1 MLNSQKAGSYG
12 RVSFEPSVNNSKQE
26 IHKFINNNLRQKMNQ
41 DKDVLKKSDSRG
53 GRRITYDT
61 MNGKLKFVSRPE
73 RTRELAKNL
82 WKMKKSNHYMLE
94 TTIKHLLNT
103 FPELMDLIKEN
114 EDCSKSTLNQNS
126 KITSIKED
134 SVQMKRMDETTN
146 KKGDISREKDTAK
159 LRIELPKRNKRKK
172 LEKLLP
178 QTKRK
183 KCLQERRDSF
193 SSTSSNSSKL
203 SIQSEPRKTGNLGKE
218 YDYVNNIEP
227 YDLTLEED
235 QESIDQLEADL
246 MDESL
251 IELTNI
257 L

>member
-1 MLNSQKAGSYG
+1 M
-12 RVSFEPSVNNSKQE
+12 
-26 IHKFINNNLRQKMNQ
+26 
-41 DKDVLKKSDSRG
+41 
-53 GRRITYDT
+53 
-61 MNGKLKFVSRPE
+61 
-73 RTRELAKNL
+73 
-82 WKMKKSNHYMLE
+82 KSNNYILE
-94 TTIKHLLNT
+94 TTTKHLLNT

-114 EDCSKSTLNQNS
+114 EGCYKLTLNHINQINS
-126 KITSIKED
+126 IQED
-134 SVQMKRMDETTN
+134 SIQRKRMDETTD
-146 KKGDISREKDTAK
+146 KKGDIHSEKDATNF
-159 LRIELPKRNKRKK
+159 RIEMPKRNKRKK
-172 LEKLLP
+172 LDKLLL

-183 KCLQERRDSF
+183 KCLKARRDSF
-193 SSTSSNSSKL
+193 SSTFSTSSKP
-203 SIQSEPRKTGNLGKE
+203 SIQSETRKHENQGKE